1 MMQERNVHN
10 DTWAISNDY
19 QMKDQFLRVLE
30 QAALK
35 IVSQMNYLKAPHL
48 LFISF
53 HFKWTINEPLWMK
66 TSAKPKWI
74 KKKKHLW
81 LDIIGGK
88 LIYLQ

>member
-48 LFISF
+48 LFIS
-53 HFKWTINEPLWMK
+53 NEP
-66 TSAKPKWI
+66 
-74 KKKKHLW
+74 
-81 LDIIGGK
+81 
-88 LIYLQ
+88 